1 MADRITITL
10 GCTSCK
16 RKNYHFSRGKKKE
29 FKLEL
34 KKFCRACGKQTAHK
48 EVKS

>member
-1 MADRITITL
+1 MGDRVIVTL

-16 RKNYHFSRGKKKE
+16 NKNYIYQRGKKKDY
-29 FKLEL
+29 KLEI

-48 EVKS
+48 EVK